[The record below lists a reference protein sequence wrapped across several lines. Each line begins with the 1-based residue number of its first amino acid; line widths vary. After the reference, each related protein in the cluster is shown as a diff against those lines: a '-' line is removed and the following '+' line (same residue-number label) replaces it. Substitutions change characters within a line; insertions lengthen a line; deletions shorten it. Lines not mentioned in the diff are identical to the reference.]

1 MARWPFAVVRA
12 LRSTKFTGPYKR
24 FVAVSSVPSIEI
36 VVTPSDVDRVGHV
49 GQQQFIGMFDRAR
62 WEVLAAGPGVDVFA
76 RHGVWPV
83 VRKATFEYL
92 AGVAAGTRLRFDV
105 TLTHLGRTSF
115 TLQQTVRS
123 ADDGAVVAEAECVLV
138 CLDGSGRPGL
148 VPGEIR
154 AFFGSRPSVRAGAF
168 QHVELA
174 GLNVALDVQGDGQP
188 VLFVHGFPL
197 DRTVWRH
204 LMAPLTGRRRIA
216 PDLRGLGLSD
226 APDGVYSMPQYADD
240 LVAVLDAL
248 DAERAVVCGL
258 SMGGYIAFELIR
270 RHPDRVAALMLINS
284 RAEADSPAARDGR
297 DEMIKLVQDE
307 GTAAL
312 ADLLMPKLLAPESL
326 SALPEV
332 ADRVHT
338 MITNAPAAGVIGA
351 LRAMKDR
358 ADSTALL
365 ETISVP
371 TLVVAGR
378 EDQLIPVDH
387 ARAMARRIPDAQ
399 FTLIAGAGHLVP
411 VEQPIPTS
419 RVIAEFLDALA

>member
-1 MARWPFAVVRA
+1 
-12 LRSTKFTGPYKR
+12 
-24 FVAVSSVPSIEI
+24 VAVSSVRSIEI
-36 VVTPSDVDRVGHV
+36 VVTPSDVDPVGHV
-49 GQQQFIGMFDRAR
+49 GQQQFVGMFDRAR

-83 VRKATFEYL
+83 ARKATFEYV
-92 AGVAAGTRLRFDV
+92 AGVAAGTRLRFDI

-123 ADDGAVVAEAECVLV
+123 ADEDAVVAEVECVFV
-138 CLDGSGRPGL
+138 CLDGSGRPAL

-168 QHVELA
+168 QHLEVG

-226 APDGVYSMPQYADD
+226 APDGVYAMPQYADD

-270 RHPDRVAALMLINS
+270 RHPDRVAALILINS
-284 RAEADSPAARDGR
+284 RADADSSAAREGR
-297 DEMIKLVQDE
+297 DEMIRLVQDE

-358 ADSTALL
+358 ADSTTLL
-365 ETISVP
+365 ESITVP

-387 ARAMARRIPDAQ
+387 ARAMAKRIPDAQ

-419 RVIAEFLDALA
+419 RVIAEFLDSLA

>member
-1 MARWPFAVVRA
+1 M
-12 LRSTKFTGPYKR
+12 ST
-24 FVAVSSVPSIEI
+24 VPAIEI
-36 VVTPSDVDRVGHV
+36 LVTPSDIDPVGHV
-49 GQQQFIGMFDRAR
+49 GQQQFLGMFERAR
-62 WEVLAAGPGVDVFA
+62 WDALAAGPGVGVFA

-83 VRKATFEYL
+83 VRKATFEYFS
-92 AGVAAGTRLRFDV
+92 GVAAGARLRFEI

-115 TLQQTVRS
+115 TLQQTARRLENH
-123 ADDGAVVAEAECVLV
+123 AVVAEAELVLV
-138 CLDGSGRPGL
+138 CLDGDGRPAL

-154 AFFGSRPSVRAGAF
+154 GFFGARPSVRAGAF
-168 QHVELA
+168 QHLEA
-174 GLNVALDVQGDGQP
+174 GGVNMALDVQGDGEA
-188 VLFVHGFPL
+188 VLFIHGFPL

-226 APDGVYSMPQYADD
+226 AADGTYSMAQYADD

-248 DAERAVVCGL
+248 DAERAVICGL
-258 SMGGYIAFELIR
+258 SMGGYVAFELIR
-270 RHPDRVAALMLINS
+270 RYPDRVAALILINS
-284 RAEADSPAARDGR
+284 RAEADGPAARDGR
-297 DEMIKLVQDE
+297 DEMIRLVEDE

-326 SALPEV
+326 SAMPEV

-338 MITNAPAAGVIGA
+338 MISNAPAGGVIGA

-365 ETISVP
+365 DSISVP

-378 EDQLIPVDH
+378 EDQLIPVDQ
-387 ARAMARRIPDAQ
+387 ARSMAKRIPNAQ

-411 VEQPIPTS
+411 MEQPVPTS
-419 RVIAEFLDALA
+419 RVIAEFLDSLV